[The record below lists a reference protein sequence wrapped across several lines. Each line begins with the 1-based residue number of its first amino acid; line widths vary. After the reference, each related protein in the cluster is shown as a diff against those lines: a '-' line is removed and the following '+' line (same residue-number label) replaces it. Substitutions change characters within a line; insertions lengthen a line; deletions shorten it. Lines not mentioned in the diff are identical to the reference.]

1 MTSEW
6 RRIRGILDE
15 LINNAFEAGAK
26 SVRSDIEDEGDRFT
40 IRVRDDGRGMSPETL
55 DRANKLLSEPRRR
68 ELEEYYGH
76 LAGKTAKSSG
86 LTIVGMMVDEHS
98 ISSKEGLGTD
108 ITVVV
113 WKESHRRTDDEG

>member
-55 DRANKLLSEPRRR
+55 DRANKSLSEPRRR
-68 ELEEYYGH
+68 E
-76 LAGKTAKSSG
+76 
-86 LTIVGMMVDEHS
+86 
-98 ISSKEGLGTD
+98 
-108 ITVVV
+108 
-113 WKESHRRTDDEG
+113 